1 MHGLLIVAG
10 NRIQSAK
17 LGLINNLEIYGLMCR
32 LLGITPERN
41 DGEDT
46 LHQQVI
52 KY

>member
-1 MHGLLIVAG
+1 VAG
-10 NRIQSAK
+10 HRIQSGK
-17 LGLINNLEIYGLMCR
+17 LGLVNNLDIYGLMCR
-32 LLGITPERN
+32 LLGITPELN